1 MEITLPPKNDLQERI
16 VLQNPHNII
25 IIGANGAGKSRF
37 GEEIEREYP
46 EQTFRI
52 SALNSVCI
60 VPDSPES
67 PNSIARQYKE
77 IFGKKSA
84 LQVQTEFDNYSV
96 RTNEESKHSPNIK
109 KN

>member
-1 MEITLPPKNDLQERI
+1 MEITLPPKNDLSERI
-16 VLQNPHNII
+16 VLQNPHNIV

-60 VPDSPES
+60 VPDSPDS
-67 PNSIARQYKE
+67 PNSIARQFKE
-77 IFGKKSA
+77 AFSENRLLKHKRNSSNCFAYFNMKS
-84 LQVQTEFDNYSV
+84 
-96 RTNEESKHSPNIK
+96 SKR
-109 KN
+109 